1 MRKFF
6 DRGDVVFL
14 DFDPSLGHEQKGRRP
29 ALILTKKIFNEQLR
43 VACVAPIT
51 GGGSLAR
58 DCGFAVTLQGTGLET
73 TGIVRCDQIQT
84 LDLSVRN
91 CQLIEKTHDYLID
104 EVLDRVIS
112 LFE

>member
-58 DCGFAVTLQGTGLET
+58 DCGFAVTLQGTGLVPCNNN
-73 TGIVRCDQIQT
+73 I
-84 LDLSVRN
+84 
-91 CQLIEKTHDYLID
+91 
-104 EVLDRVIS
+104 
-112 LFE
+112 FA

>member
-58 DCGFAVTLQGTGLET
+58 DRSEEHTRLRCYFA
-73 TGIVRCDQIQT
+73 
-84 LDLSVRN
+84 RN
-91 CQLIEKTHDYLID
+91 RARNNWYC
-104 EVLDRVIS
+104 S
-112 LFE
+112 LRSNPNS

>member
-1 MRKFF
+1 MKKCF
-6 DRGDVVFL
+6 DRGDVVYL

-73 TGIVRCDQIQT
+73 IGIVRCDQIQT
-84 LDLSVRN
+84 LDLSEIGRAHV
-91 CQLIEKTHDYLID
+91 
-104 EVLDRVIS
+104 
-112 LFE
+112 

>member
-58 DCGFAVTLQGTGLET
+58 DC
-73 TGIVRCDQIQT
+73 
-84 LDLSVRN
+84 
-91 CQLIEKTHDYLID
+91 QLIEKAPDYLID

-112 LFE
+112 LFD

>member
-43 VACVAPIT
+43 VACVCLLYTSP
-51 GGGSLAR
+51 SPR
-58 DCGFAVTLQGTGLET
+58 DRG
-73 TGIVRCDQIQT
+73 
-84 LDLSVRN
+84 
-91 CQLIEKTHDYLID
+91 
-104 EVLDRVIS
+104 
-112 LFE
+112 

>member
-43 VACVAPIT
+43 VACCFLVCLLRP
-51 GGGSLAR
+51 SKM
-58 DCGFAVTLQGTGLET
+58 
-73 TGIVRCDQIQT
+73 GIFKDRPKLNDSYHL
-84 LDLSVRN
+84 LD
-91 CQLIEKTHDYLID
+91 I
-104 EVLDRVIS
+104 
-112 LFE
+112 